1 MGSRTLSGL
10 RRQTVRR
17 VKRLRV
23 LHVDAGTT
31 WRGGQRQALLL
42 ALGLRDRGHEPFL
55 IAQPESPLLT
65 RARSA
70 GLAAAAISMRADW
83 DLSAARRIRS
93 RVKAWNA
100 DVLHAHDAR
109 SQALGISALLGRK
122 VPLIVTR
129 RVAFIPRSVRIKYGG
144 RVSRFIAISNA
155 VRDAMVA
162 GGIAASRIDVVH
174 SGILMPTGHIAPRDW
189 RTELGWPADSIVCG
203 MVGAMTKEKGLDILD
218 TILRSMSAGA
228 RTRTRLVLL
237 GGEARG
243 HMEMG
248 GVPAFSPGFVPGIE
262 EAVAGLDVL
271 LHPSNL
277 EGLGTSVID
286 AMAVGVPPVAFAVGG
301 IPEVVVDGQSGL
313 LAPPASVADFAAA
326 AERLILDEGL
336 RRALGAAAIDRAK
349 TFSAEAMTKGTEAV
363 YERVLTG

>member
-1 MGSRTLSGL
+1 M
-10 RRQTVRR
+10 
-17 VKRLRV
+17 
-23 LHVDAGTT
+23 
-31 WRGGQRQALLL
+31 
-42 ALGLRDRGHEPFL
+42 
-55 IAQPESPLLT
+55 
-65 RARSA
+65 RS
-70 GLAAAAISMRADW
+70 DW
-83 DLSAARRIRS
+83 DLMAARRIRS

-109 SQALGISALLGRK
+109 SHALGIGALLGRT

-129 RVAFIPRSVRIKYGG
+129 RVAFTPRSVRIKYGG

-162 GGIAASRIDVVH
+162 GGIDASRIDVVH
-174 SGILMPTGHIAPRDW
+174 SGILMPTGQVAPRDW
-189 RTELGWPADSIVCG
+189 RTELGWPADAIVCG
-203 MVGAMTKEKGLDILD
+203 MVGAMTKEKGLDVLENILG
-218 TILRSMSAGA
+218 SMSAAA
-228 RTRTRLVLL
+228 RATARLVLL

-248 GVPAFSPGFVPGIE
+248 GVPVFSPGFVSGIE

-301 IPEVVVDGQSGL
+301 LPEVIVDGQSGL
-313 LAPPASVADFAAA
+313 LVRPGSVADFAAA
-326 AERLILDEGL
+326 AERLILDRGL
-336 RRALGAAAIDRAK
+336 RHMLGAGAVDRAK

-363 YERVLTG
+363 YQGVLAG